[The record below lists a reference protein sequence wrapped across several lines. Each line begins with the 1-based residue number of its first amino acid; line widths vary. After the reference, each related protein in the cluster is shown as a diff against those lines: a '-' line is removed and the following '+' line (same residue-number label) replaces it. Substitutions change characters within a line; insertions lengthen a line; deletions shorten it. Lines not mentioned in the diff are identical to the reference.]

1 MLQVTDDLIRN
12 VVQEVL
18 VHMKGGSP
26 AAPAKSPAA
35 PTGGWG
41 VFDQVNDAVAAA
53 VKAQKQLEALGLDG
67 RRKATDCIRKIVIE
81 KAEMLGLV

>member
-26 AAPAKSPAA
+26 AAPAK
-35 PTGGWG
+35 T
-41 VFDQVNDAVAAA
+41 
-53 VKAQKQLEALGLDG
+53 QKEL
-67 RRKATDCIRKIVIE
+67 IVRQSTPHRGYP
-81 KAEMLGLV
+81 L